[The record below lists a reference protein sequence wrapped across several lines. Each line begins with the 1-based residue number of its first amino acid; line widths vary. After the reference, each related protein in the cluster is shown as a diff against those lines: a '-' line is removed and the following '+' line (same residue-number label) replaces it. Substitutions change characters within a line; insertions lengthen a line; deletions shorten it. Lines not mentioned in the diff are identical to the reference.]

1 MKVKEL
7 ITILQE
13 RDPESEV
20 LTWDPG
26 CDRETYDVYV
36 SDMTTGTLVTN
47 IDFGP
52 LRTATN
58 DKGAK

>member
-20 LTWDPG
+20 LTWDPWY
-26 CDRETYDVYV
+26 DRETYDVYV
-36 SDMTTGTLVTN
+36 SDMTAGTLVTN
-47 IDFGP
+47 IGFGP
-52 LRTATN
+52 PRTATN